1 MALFKDSR
9 DYEIEGLM
17 HDEDGDYRKAV
28 QCFRK
33 ALEKNDGYLPELAI
47 LKLARYHE
55 EGSFGIPQN
64 YACAANLYRKV
75 AAYSSWANYKL
86 GCFYEMGWGVPK
98 NLDRA
103 VEYYVKAFD
112 MADGD
117 SPASWRPPRAAL
129 LRLKPQYPY
138 LSRYV

>member
-47 LKLARYHE
+47 LKLARYYE
-55 EGSFGIPQN
+55 EGGFDLPQD
-64 YACAANLYRKV
+64 YYHAAILYKKI
-75 AAYSSWANYKL
+75 APYNSWANYKL
-86 GCFYEMGWGVPK
+86 GCFYEFGLGVPK
-98 NLDRA
+98 NPDMA
-103 VEYYVKAFD
+103 VDYYIKAYD

-117 SPASWRPPRAAL
+117 SPAAWRPPHAAL
-129 LRLKPQYPY
+129 VRLKPKYPRISLY
-138 LSRYV
+138 I